1 MLKIRV
7 KTEGEAPK
15 KLGDWIDLQ
24 TAEDVTLS
32 AMEFKVI
39 SLGVCMELPEGYE
52 AHIAPRSSTYKK
64 WGVIQANS
72 VGIVDSDYN
81 GDNDVWGYPVI
92 ALRDTFI
99 PRGTRIAQFR
109 LYKVCEPVE
118 FEVVETLGNADRGG
132 FGSTGS

>member
-7 KTEGEAPK
+7 KTSGEAPK
-15 KLGDWIDLQ
+15 RLGDWIDLF
-24 TAEDVTLS
+24 TAEDATLS

-52 AHIAPRSSTYKK
+52 AHIVPRSSTYKK
-64 WGVIQANS
+64 YGVIQANS
-72 VGIVDSDYN
+72 VGIVDSDYK

-99 PRGTRIAQFR
+99 PKGTRIAQFR

>member
-24 TAEDVTLS
+24 TAEDVTLA

-39 SLGVCMELPEGYE
+39 SLGVCMELPKGYE

>member
-1 MLKIRV
+1 MLIIRV
-7 KTEGEAPK
+7 KTDGEVPK

-24 TAEDVTLS
+24 TAEDVTLK

-39 SLGVCMELPEGYE
+39 SLGISMELPEGYE

-72 VGIVDSDYN
+72 VGVVDSDYN

-99 PRGTRIAQFR
+99 PKGTRIAQFR

-118 FEVVETLGNADRGG
+118 FEVVETLGNPDRGG